1 MLNPFKRNR
10 KFTHIEN
17 VPEEVMNKWM
27 NSHSPI
33 TLSQAKELVNNL
45 LEYQPLNTVPY
56 NMVGMHIEES
66 HLWADVEKAYRKPDD
81 KELIRILQDAAMV
94 VTYVDKLKEEYRD
107 SLPVPLS
114 FFATAETV
122 VTRHKP
128 YFASLFID
136 AQAGEISDV
145 LGMDFALDGELDL
158 ESIRYFQALV
168 YEKMEHEYKLLEG
181 SPGAILLLR
190 AHNIEDAGQI
200 LAATLSVYEEMKIPV
215 IAAFARDDNDWYSF
229 SEDKTGR
236 IEGF

>member
-1 MLNPFKRNR
+1 MLNPFKRKR
-10 KFTHIEN
+10 KFTQIEN
-17 VPEEVMNKWM
+17 VPEEVMDKWM

-33 TLSQAKELVNNL
+33 TLNRAKELVNYL

-56 NMVGMHIEES
+56 GMVGMHIEKS
-66 HLWADVEKAYRKPDD
+66 NLWTAVEKAYRKPDE
-81 KELIRILQDAAMV
+81 KELVHVLQDATMV
-94 VTYVDKLKEEYRD
+94 VAYVDKLKEEYRD

-158 ESIRYFQALV
+158 ESIRYFQALI
-168 YEKMEHEYKLLEG
+168 YEKMEYEYSLLDG

-190 AHNIEDAGQI
+190 AHKIEDAGQI

-215 IAAFARDDNDWYSF
+215 IAAFARDDNAWYSF
-229 SEDKTGR
+229 SEDKTGK